1 MMVGYLI
8 AWLIKLYTLIM
19 IFWVVT
25 SWFPRMRRNQIVRF
39 IGTAC
44 EPPLRLANKVIPNMG
59 GFDFSPIVVI
69 VLLQVLARA
78 LMRAPF

>member
-8 AWLIKLYTLIM
+8 ARLIELYTLIM
-19 IFWVVT
+19 IFWVVS
-25 SWFPRMRRNQIVRF
+25 SWFPRMRRNKIVSF

-44 EPPLRLANKVIPNMG
+44 EPPLRLVGKVIPNMG
-59 GFDFSPIVVI
+59 GFDISPLVVI